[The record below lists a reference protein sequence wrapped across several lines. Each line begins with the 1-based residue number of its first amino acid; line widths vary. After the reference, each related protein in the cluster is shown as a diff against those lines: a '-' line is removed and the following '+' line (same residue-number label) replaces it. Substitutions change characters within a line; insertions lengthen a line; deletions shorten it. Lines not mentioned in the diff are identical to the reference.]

1 MSFVPVPESV
11 TGIPNNHRSTD
22 MQTLDETERAAD
34 SARDIELNRFLES
47 RYGNQPEF
55 EPDEHQSLLDALDEI
70 EGSAKKARAALTERD
85 LSLAW
90 GCVKHIRETAD
101 NTIDGE

>member
-1 MSFVPVPESV
+1 
-11 TGIPNNHRSTD
+11 
-22 MQTLDETERAAD
+22 MQTLDEIERVAERAH
-34 SARDIELNRFLES
+34 DIELDRFLES
-47 RYGNQPEF
+47 RYANQPEF
-55 EPDEHQSLLDALDEI
+55 EPDEYQELLDALDEI
-70 EGSAKKARAALTERD
+70 EGSAKKARTALEERD